1 MSSISAMHL
10 GLQGI
15 QKGMDGLR
23 RNAHEIASA
32 NTLNNP
38 QSANAA
44 PSVNDVTDALIGL
57 QQNRLQAEASTKVV
71 KTSLDMIGNL
81 LDEMA

>member
-1 MSSISAMHL
+1 MSTLSAMHL

-32 NTLNNP
+32 NKLNNP
-38 QSANAA
+38 QSAEAA
-44 PSVNDVTDALIGL
+44 PSVNDVTDALVGL

-71 KTSLDMIGNL
+71 KTSLDLIGSL
-81 LDEMA
+81 LDVKA